1 MWNVDYIL
9 TMKTVFFV
17 IFQPIPA
24 NKIAVEPNEYFW
36 HLSHYENRIQDTQ
49 IDLQLTGFVVWVT
62 GSYQL
67 NLLCEK
73 KMTFLLKMTL
83 KSKTKRDIDTL

>member
-1 MWNVDYIL
+1 MMQML
-9 TMKTVFFV
+9 

-49 IDLQLTGFVVWVT
+49 IDLQLTGFVVWVAGT
-62 GSYQL
+62 YLL

-73 KMTFLLKMTL
+73 NH
-83 KSKTKRDIDTL
+83 